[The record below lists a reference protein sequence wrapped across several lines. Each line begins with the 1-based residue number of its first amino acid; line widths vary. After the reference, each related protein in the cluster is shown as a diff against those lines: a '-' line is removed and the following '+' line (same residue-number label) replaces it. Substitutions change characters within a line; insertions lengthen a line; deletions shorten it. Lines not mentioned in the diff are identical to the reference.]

1 MSRLTRSKRRKQAS
15 ESQSIEPPQFAVLEA
30 LTICSLHYYEILADI
45 FQRVLENTAPAET
58 DQDDLVSPMVVCKH
72 WRAVA
77 LSTLRLWSTLAVDVL
92 GRGAQEQD
100 DIIDAASYGFPGRR
114 LVYVFIRGWDVP
126 FVNQHGKIPG
136 QPESHDLQE
145 LWEYFAGLS
154 NLAFLRLCGLEL
166 IHFRDWFLQPV
177 TSLSQLI
184 IDVSKAPAS
193 IPSARDMMYTDYD
206 NTQVAIGNNIS
217 IMRSA
222 AISNAVDQL
231 HRLKSLTLHVYVASS
246 FVLSLLEES
255 PLLESFDLDLHPKG
269 YRTIQ
274 DNSDPTLKRV
284 RANAV
289 VLSHLRDLKLAH
301 ITEQEQVLEYMRAP
315 RLRKLCDAAA
325 AEPPWVF
332 FSNNR
337 GFSFFPNNN
346 PPADARLDDRNLLE
360 FLRVYPN
367 VQSLTMDRLDCV
379 TGSAFDD
386 LQLLE
391 YSSLLAK
398 LRNLHISGNW
408 KTFSQDALVR
418 FIRMRGKKGFVKA
431 RGGGS
436 GDGEGGGAA
445 QRTLEWAYF
454 RDWLYPELFVRYDAF
469 DCSAKLLRVEEV
481 DLYNRTYVV

>member
-1 MSRLTRSKRRKQAS
+1 
-15 ESQSIEPPQFAVLEA
+15 
-30 LTICSLHYYEILADI
+30 
-45 FQRVLENTAPAET
+45 
-58 DQDDLVSPMVVCKH
+58 LVVELKNRTTSF
-72 WRAVA
+72 
-77 LSTLRLWSTLAVDVL
+77 
-92 GRGAQEQD
+92 
-100 DIIDAASYGFPGRR
+100 DAASHGFPGRR
-114 LVYVFIRGWDVP
+114 LVYVFIRGFYVP

-184 IDVSKAPAS
+184 IDVSKATAS

-217 IMRSA
+217 IMRTA
-222 AISNAVDQL
+222 AIGNAVDQL

-289 VLSHLRDLKLAH
+289 VPSHLRDLKLAH

-315 RLRKLCDAAA
+315 RLRKLCVTDL
-325 AEPPWVF
+325 
-332 FSNNR
+332 R
-337 GFSFFPNNN
+337 T
-346 PPADARLDDRNLLE
+346 RLSPLIHSCIE
-360 FLRVYPN
+360 
-367 VQSLTMDRLDCV
+367 
-379 TGSAFDD
+379 GS
-386 LQLLE
+386 
-391 YSSLLAK
+391 Y
-398 LRNLHISGNW
+398 
-408 KTFSQDALVR
+408 
-418 FIRMRGKKGFVKA
+418 
-431 RGGGS
+431 
-436 GDGEGGGAA
+436 
-445 QRTLEWAYF
+445 RTLQQLNLRGYF
-454 RDWLYPELFVRYDAF
+454 SATIVASASSAELDMG
-469 DCSAKLLRVEEV
+469 
-481 DLYNRTYVV
+481 